1 MRWAP
6 IQTICPPYQ
15 LLLTSF
21 PDRNRRTRYRPIQSR
36 DDCCTCQAFCFISK
50 RLRMSLATPQDP
62 FRRPLSRR
70 SKSCRCHSFPF
81 VYSQSGLSFRIL
93 LSWIASVF
101 IWLPDSAFFP
111 TSLIRFTRLIFVETG
126 YSKKSIACI
135 IQKNH
140 VRKGKRVIYISITWR
155 RYRCHWKICTRGN
168 CRND

>member
-1 MRWAP
+1 MRWAR

-15 LLLTSF
+15 SLLTSF

-81 VYSQSGLSFRIL
+81 VYSQSGLSFRIQ
-93 LSWIASVF
+93 LSWIVSVF
-101 IWLPDSAFFP
+101 IRLRDTCLPSGHGWPISLHCFSCEWKALVEVLKISCVGEIFHFWVIWHQVQSVMQTNKLLFNNYNLSA
-111 TSLIRFTRLIFVETG
+111 
-126 YSKKSIACI
+126 Y
-135 IQKNH
+135 
-140 VRKGKRVIYISITWR
+140 
-155 RYRCHWKICTRGN
+155 
-168 CRND
+168 